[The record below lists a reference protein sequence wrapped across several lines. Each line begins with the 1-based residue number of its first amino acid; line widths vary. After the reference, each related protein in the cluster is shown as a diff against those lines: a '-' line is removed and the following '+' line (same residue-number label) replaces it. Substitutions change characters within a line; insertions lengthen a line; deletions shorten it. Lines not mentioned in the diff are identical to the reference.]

1 MARFAPIEARRE
13 TPFVRLLNWGAR
25 RTMGQ
30 ELAPLNALA
39 HNPGFVLPYLV
50 TSRFVRGRTQ
60 LDPAIRMLATQLV
73 ADHNGCA

>member
-1 MARFAPIEARRE
+1 MARIAPVEARRQR
-13 TPFVRLLNWGAR
+13 PLVRLLNWGAR

-30 ELAPLNALA
+30 ELAPLNVLA
-39 HNPGFVLPYLV
+39 HNPGFVLPYLA

-60 LDPAIRMLATQLV
+60 LDPAIRTLATQLM